1 MSIAVHQIEASDP
14 KANVFVSANAGSGKT
29 TTLVRRV
36 ARLLLRGARPEAILC
51 VTYTK
56 AAAAEMQ
63 RRVFE
68 LLGGWSVMRDGELSG
83 ALADLG
89 EDPAAYD
96 LSTARALFARALETP
111 GGLKIQTI
119 HAFCEKLL
127 RRFPLEADVLPGFT
141 VLEDAAASEVS
152 AAARDRLA
160 EAALVD
166 PDGPIGR
173 AYAHFAVEL
182 DYQTF
187 EGLFASFEARRE
199 AIAAYIEGADAVGGY
214 GSDAWA
220 GLGFDE
226 PVDPDVIGAQ
236 AVAAADWSAW
246 FAAARELAQGTE
258 KTDQPFGRALQALAE
273 RGSLGD
279 PAAFEEACA
288 PFCTKDGSPRKSLA
302 TKGVDPAIAD
312 WLVEEQQRLC
322 AAREQIRAAV
332 IARDTVHALT
342 LGLTY
347 VELYRGEKESR
358 RALDFADLIGRT
370 RELLTRRADAAW
382 VLFKLD
388 GGVDHILLD
397 EAQDTAPD
405 QWEIIRPL
413 SDEFFA
419 GAGANLLDRTLF
431 VVGDEKQ
438 SIYSFQ
444 GAAPERLKD
453 ETRRYR
459 ESALAAEKPFAEVPL
474 HDSWR
479 STPEILRFVDTV
491 FASPEA
497 VEALT
502 TDADGPPIEHLSR
515 RATDHGCVDLWPALQ
530 DEKRELESAW
540 DAPLDA
546 EPAESARKR
555 LARAIAEEI
564 VRLTARGEA
573 VFDKDSRT
581 WRPAGPG
588 DVLVLVR
595 RRDALFEEII
605 RALKKARLPVAGA
618 DRLKLSDHVV
628 FQDILALARF
638 CLFPPDDLTL
648 ATLLRSPFCDVDEQG
663 LYDLAAKREGRLWA
677 TLTARAGE
685 QSAWREAVAFLD
697 WAREEA
703 GAKAPFD
710 FLGAV
715 LSRLDREGRSMRQ
728 RILTRLGHEA
738 EDALDEMLAQVQ
750 AAEVRG
756 LHDLESVVAAL
767 AQTDIQVKRE
777 LEAAHGQ
784 VRVMTVHGAKGLEAP
799 IVVLPDTTSTPAAKL
814 SALLDRGDGG
824 FLWAPRKAEDC
835 AVSRLA
841 REDAT
846 ERVRKESQR
855 LLYVGLTRARDRLIV
870 CGRIAANRKAPDEG
884 SWYELVR
891 RAYDIEPVASS
902 SRMLPQAGG
911 GEFRRYGPDP
921 SVVLEAGAAT
931 LEKARALPFW
941 TSGLA
946 GTEFGGRIASPSE
959 LALSA
964 KVPAPSP
971 LAARDG
977 LGRFR
982 RGDLIHRLFQILPD
996 IAEPERRAAAARL
1009 MAREPGLSP
1018 EQREEMIEAAFGVL
1032 DDPRFAIVFGE
1043 GSRAEAAVAGA
1054 APNLPPGLS
1063 VAGRID
1069 RLVVR
1074 PDRVVVIDY
1083 KTNRPAPD
1091 TAAGADPAYLTQM
1104 ALYVAVLRALYPDR
1118 PVEAAL
1124 IWTDGP
1130 RLTPVPQDV
1139 IEAALSQ
1146 LRAAG

>member
-1 MSIAVHQIEASDP
+1 MSAALHQIQASDP

-68 LLGGWSVMRDGELSG
+68 LLGGWSVMRDRELAE

-96 LSTARALFARALETP
+96 LSDARALFARALETP

-127 RRFPLEADVLPGFT
+127 RRFPLEADVAPGFT
-141 VLEDAAASEVS
+141 VLEDAAAAQVS

-160 EAALVD
+160 EAALAD
-166 PDGPIGR
+166 PEGPIGR

-187 EGLFASFEARRE
+187 EGLFAGFEARRE
-199 AIAAYIEGADAVGGY
+199 AIAAYIEGAEAVGGY
-214 GSDAWA
+214 GSDTWA
-220 GLGFDE
+220 GLGFDQ
-226 PVDPDVIGAQ
+226 PVDPEAIGAD
-236 AVAAADWSAW
+236 AVAAADWRAW

-258 KTDQPFGRALQALAE
+258 KTDQPFGRQLQAIAE
-273 RGSLGD
+273 RGAAGD
-279 PAAFEEACA
+279 PTAFEEACA

-312 WLVEEQQRLC
+312 WLLREQERLC
-322 AAREQIRAAV
+322 AAREQMRSAV
-332 IARDTVHALT
+332 VARDTVHALT

-347 VELYRGEKESR
+347 VELYRGEKAAR
-358 RALDFADLIGRT
+358 RALDFADLITRT
-370 RELLTRRADAAW
+370 GELLTRRADAAW

-388 GGVDHILLD
+388 GGVAHILLD

-419 GAGANLLDRTLF
+419 GAGASPLERTLF

-459 ESALAAEKPFAEVPL
+459 LSAEAADKPFAEVPL

-479 STPEILRFVDTV
+479 STPEILRFVDAV

-502 TDADGPPIEHLSR
+502 TDADGPAIEHLSR
-515 RATDHGCVDLWPALQ
+515 RASDHGCVDLWPALQ

-555 LARAIAEEI
+555 LARDIAEEI
-564 VRLTARGEA
+564 VRLTTRGEA
-573 VFDKDSRT
+573 VFDKDRRE
-581 WRPAGPG
+581 WRAAGPG

-618 DRLKLSDHVV
+618 DRLKLSGHVV

-648 ATLLRSPFCDVDEQG
+648 AALLRSPFCDVDEQG

-677 TLTARAGE
+677 ALGARAGE
-685 QSAWREAVAFLD
+685 RGAWREALAFLA

-703 GAKAPFD
+703 QARSPFD
-710 FLGAV
+710 WLGAV
-715 LSRLDREGRSMRQ
+715 LSRLDREGRSMRR

-738 EDALDEMLAQVQ
+738 EDALDEVLAQVQ
-750 AAEVRG
+750 AAEARG

-767 AQTDIQVKRE
+767 ALTEIEVKRE

-799 IVVLPDTTSTPAAKL
+799 IVVLPDTTSTPAARL
-814 SALLDRGDGG
+814 PALLDRGDGG

-841 REDAT
+841 RDRAAD
-846 ERVRKESQR
+846 RVRKESQR

-891 RAYDIEPVASS
+891 QAYDREPVAAET
-902 SRMLPQAGG
+902 RLLAAGAR
-911 GEFRRYGPDP
+911 EFRRYGPDP
-921 SVVLEAGAAT
+921 ATHASSVRPQDAAF
-931 LEKARALPFW
+931 ALPDW
-941 TSGLA
+941 TRGLA
-946 GTEFGGRIASPSE
+946 PAEYGGRIASPSE
-959 LALSA
+959 LALTA

-971 LAARDG
+971 LADRAG

-982 RGDLIHRLFQILPD
+982 RGDLIHKLFQVLPD
-996 IAEPERRAAAARL
+996 IASSDRRAAATRL
-1009 MAREPGLSP
+1009 MARQPELTG
-1018 EQREEMIEAAFGVL
+1018 EQRQEMIEAAFGVL
-1032 DDPRFAIVFGE
+1032 DAPRFAIVFGE
-1043 GSRAEAAVAGA
+1043 GSRAEAAVAGT
-1054 APNLPPGLS
+1054 APDLPEGLS

-1083 KTNRPAPD
+1083 KTNRPAPE
-1091 TAAGADPAYLTQM
+1091 TAELADPAYLTQM

-1118 PVEAAL
+1118 PVEAVL

-1130 RLTPVPQDV
+1130 RLTPVPLDV
-1139 IEAALSQ
+1139 IEAALSR